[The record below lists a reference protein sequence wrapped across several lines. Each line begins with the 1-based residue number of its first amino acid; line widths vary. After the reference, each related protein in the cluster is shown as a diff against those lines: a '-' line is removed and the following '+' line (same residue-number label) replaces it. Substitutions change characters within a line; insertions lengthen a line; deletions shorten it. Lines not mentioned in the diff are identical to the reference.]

1 MSMTINGLT
10 GIVFP
15 NGSTQSTAASGT
27 GTGSVTSVSVVNA
40 NGLTGSV
47 ATPTTTPALTL
58 GTSVTGLLKGNGT
71 SISAA
76 VAGTDYV
83 VPGVVAIAGGG
94 TGQITAPLAINALLP
109 SQAGNIGLFLKT
121 DGSVASWAA
130 PASGTGTVTTVSVVS
145 ASGFAGTVAN
155 ATTTPAIT
163 LTTSVTGL
171 IKGDGTN
178 MSAATVGTDYSTGTS
193 ALATGLVKSTTTTGA
208 LSIAVAGTDYMAAG
222 VVAIAD
228 GGTGQITAPLAINAL
243 LPDQSTNTGKFLKTD
258 GSVASWAT
266 VGGGTGT
273 VTTVSVV
280 SANGLAGTVATDT
293 TTPAITL
300 STTVTGI
307 VKGNGTTLSAAA
319 VGTDYSTGTS
329 ALATGIVKSTTTTGA
344 LSIAVAGT
352 DYLVP
357 GGALGT
363 PASGVLTNAT
373 GLPLTT
379 GVTGTLPVA
388 NGGTGLATTPVNGAL
403 DIGNGVD
410 FTRATISAGAGIAI
424 TNGAGSIVIAAT
436 GSSSTGSP
444 GWYGAF
450 YDTSIQ
456 TATNPAN
463 VYLVNIAGTYLTS
476 GIQLATNQVTMTNAG
491 AYNLFFSFQLAN
503 PTASIAEVTIWFR
516 INGIDIVNSA
526 STSGVPVKRGGI
538 NGQTILSLSYVWEFN
553 AGDYIELV
561 WQSDIAGVL
570 IETLPATTGPNVP
583 QSPGVVLALSNI
595 ARAGLGYNGFTSA
608 TSKLIATGSEVFT
621 VNLPQTATAFNVGTR
636 VRLASA
642 ASPVNFMVGVI
653 TIFSGTTLTVLVDTL
668 GGSGT
673 YNDWNISVSG

>member
-208 LSIAVAGTDYMAAG
+208 LSIAVAGTDY
-222 VVAIAD
+222 
-228 GGTGQITAPLAINAL
+228 
-243 LPDQSTNTGKFLKTD
+243 
-258 GSVASWAT
+258 
-266 VGGGTGT
+266 
-273 VTTVSVV
+273 
-280 SANGLAGTVATDT
+280 
-293 TTPAITL
+293 
-300 STTVTGI
+300 
-307 VKGNGTTLSAAA
+307 
-319 VGTDYSTGTS
+319 
-329 ALATGIVKSTTTTGA
+329 
-344 LSIAVAGT
+344 
-352 DYLVP
+352 LVP

-363 PASGVLTNAT
+363 PSAGVLTNAT

-570 IETLPATTGPNVP
+570 IETLPATTGPDVP